1 MNSLRASQAW
11 ADLQAAQSAK
21 EVAQSQKENTSSSIE
36 LKTGQSSI
44 SGTNETPL
52 DVSVE
57 TKAESNV
64 PSVAGLLSQL
74 SSTSSQ
80 PVTRPSAPYPVH
92 NHALSQH
99 STDAP
104 SLHDKVNTST
114 GNSALSPQHQLHPI
128 QQNLRTVSFQQSLP
142 IVSSLSEDPSFVE
155 AVLQLRKDQDDL
167 EQHLWDERQQIIEA
181 QTEKVK
187 VAMTKANMVG
197 AGISERQANSIR
209 EGFVKQL
216 DKFNTDRVFPA
227 WDALVLRQQGKL
239 ETLGVPTMYRTESG
253 LDRHRQ
259 QRIVQVLEGVTGTED
274 LEDIL
279 MA

>member
-57 TKAESNV
+57 TKTESNV

-99 STDAP
+99 STDGP
-104 SLHDKVNTST
+104 SLDDKVNTST
-114 GNSALSPQHQLHPI
+114 GNSAPQANPQHQLHPI

-142 IVSSLSEDPSFVE
+142 ILSSLSEDPSFVE
-155 AVLQLRKDQDDL
+155 AV
-167 EQHLWDERQQIIEA
+167 
-181 QTEKVK
+181 
-187 VAMTKANMVG
+187 
-197 AGISERQANSIR
+197 
-209 EGFVKQL
+209 
-216 DKFNTDRVFPA
+216 
-227 WDALVLRQQGKL
+227 
-239 ETLGVPTMYRTESG
+239 
-253 LDRHRQ
+253 
-259 QRIVQVLEGVTGTED
+259 
-274 LEDIL
+274 
-279 MA
+279 